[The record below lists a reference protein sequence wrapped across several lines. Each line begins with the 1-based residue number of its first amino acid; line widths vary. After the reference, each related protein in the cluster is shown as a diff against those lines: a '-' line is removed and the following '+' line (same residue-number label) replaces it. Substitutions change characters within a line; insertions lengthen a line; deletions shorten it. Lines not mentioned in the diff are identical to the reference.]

1 MKRVKMIVSYDGTN
15 YCGWQVQPNGT
26 AIEAMLNRH
35 LSELLKEEIVVI
47 GASRTDSGVHA
58 LGNVA
63 VFDTD
68 TRIPA
73 EKIALALNQRLPA
86 DIVIQ
91 SSCEVPMTW
100 HPRKCNTR
108 KIYEYRILN
117 RRIPLPAERFN
128 SLFYYMPLNVAH
140 MQQAATY
147 LVGEHDFVSFCSSR
161 NQAEDTVRT
170 IYSLDV
176 TKQNDMITI
185 RICGN
190 GFLYNMVRIIVGT
203 LLRVGTGLYPPE
215 HVEEILHGRNRQ
227 LSGPKV
233 PPEGLTLVAI
243 EEEEGLEPELSIQNR
258 YMDYRLIQRYIET
271 EGNAFLELHRCVEED
286 FPRTIIRLCKKCAR
300 NEAKQIYVR
309 DDTGRLQAGD
319 RYGYFT
325 FHTPE
330 ALPEGAEGSGWLVT
344 ADELRNE
351 TASANGAKEP

>member
-1 MKRVKMIVSYDGTN
+1 M
-15 YCGWQVQPNGT
+15 
-26 AIEAMLNRH
+26 
-35 LSELLKEEIVVI
+35 
-47 GASRTDSGVHA
+47 
-58 LGNVA
+58 
-63 VFDTD
+63 
-68 TRIPA
+68 TRQ
-73 EKIALALNQRLPA
+73 E
-86 DIVIQ
+86 
-91 SSCEVPMTW
+91 
-100 HPRKCNTR
+100 
-108 KIYEYRILN
+108 
-117 RRIPLPAERFN
+117 
-128 SLFYYMPLNVAH
+128 
-140 MQQAATY
+140 
-147 LVGEHDFVSFCSSR
+147 
-161 NQAEDTVRT
+161 
-170 IYSLDV
+170 
-176 TKQNDMITI
+176 DMITI